1 MVKPPVIVWERIS
14 EAPRRRRAVYAK
26 IAAAATALADKGGLE
41 TVSIRN
47 LAQRL
52 QSGAMSLYRY
62 VSSKDDLWDLM
73 LDASFGE
80 IALPAKTSRNWRRD
94 VIQVAIETRRMMLR
108 HPWLAGLVTARPTLG
123 PNYLRWFEF
132 LLKTTSTASAD
143 IHVQVRVIGAV
154 WAYTSGFVG
163 HELGEQAT
171 NRRIPLTEAQ
181 KRASVEPYLQQLLA
195 TGKFPHLA
203 EFIASHSAGDPDEEF
218 EFGLRALLKG
228 LSDT

>member
-1 MVKPPVIVWERIS
+1 M
-14 EAPRRRRAVYAK
+14 AVYAK
-26 IAAAATALADKGGLE
+26 IAAAATALADKGGLGD
-41 TVSIRN
+41 VSIRN
-47 LAQRL
+47 LAQRI
-52 QSGAMSLYRY
+52 QCGVMSLYRY

-73 LDASFGE
+73 LDAAFAE
-80 IALPAKTSRNWRRD
+80 IVLPSKNSRNWRRD

-132 LLKTTSTASAD
+132 LLKTTSTASVD
-143 IHVQVRVIGAV
+143 IHVRVRVIGAM

-171 NRRIPLTEAQ
+171 NRRHGLTEAQ

-195 TGKFPHLA
+195 TGKFPHLTG
-203 EFIASHSAGDPDEEF
+203 FIASYSAGNPDEEF

-228 LSDT
+228 LSNP

>member
-1 MVKPPVIVWERIS
+1 MVKSPAIVWERMS
-14 EAPRRRRAVYAK
+14 ASPPRRRAVYAK
-26 IAAAATALADKGGLE
+26 IAAAATALADKGSLDD
-41 TVSIRN
+41 VSIRN

-52 QSGAMSLYRY
+52 QSGTMSLYRY

-73 LDASFGE
+73 LDAVFAE
-80 IALPAKTSRNWRRD
+80 IALPAKSSRNWRRD

-108 HPWLAGLVTARPTLG
+108 HAWLAGLVTARPTLG

-143 IHVQVRVIGAV
+143 IRVRVRVIGAM

-171 NRRIPLTEAQ
+171 TRRIRLTEAQ

-195 TGKFPHLA
+195 TRNFPHLA
-203 EFIASHSAGDPDEEF
+203 EFIANYSAGNPDEEF

-228 LSDT
+228 LVQ